1 MLKRL
6 NGEDDMTGAEIAIRD
21 ADFPVPFV
29 SGLEYNAPARGP
41 WNIVHTG
48 MLIPESHQVFACA
61 QGCLRGVILTAAEM
75 IAMDR
80 MSWISVNPDDL
91 FDGSLERNIVDGTAE
106 IIRKLPKKPRAVLLF
121 LSCVH
126 LFAGCDFEVLLNE
139 LRAMF
144 PDIDFIDCYMNPTMR
159 KSGLTPDQ
167 LMRRQLYAPFA
178 PCPADPRAVNLIGND
193 RPTDGSSEL
202 VQLIK
207 KAGRELRDITQ
218 CKTYEDYLR
227 MAKSALNITYLPT
240 AKASGDALEK
250 RLGRRHLY
258 LPLSYDFDE
267 IERDLARLADAL
279 GIAAPDWTEAKQK
292 AVRALEQAK
301 EVIGDTPVE
310 IDYTA
315 TPRPVGLAALLAE
328 HGFRVTRVYTDAMIE
343 EEGPAFERLR
353 ELAPDLLLTA
363 TVHAKMRFAGKGVHE
378 HGDVLA
384 IGQKAA
390 YFSGTKHFV
399 NIVSGGGMYGF
410 DGVARLAERMTEA
423 AAHEQDTETV
433 IQYKGLGCRSCL

>member
-6 NGEDDMTGAEIAIRD
+6 DGKDDMTGAEVAIRD
-21 ADFPVPFV
+21 AGFPVPFA

-48 MLIPESHQVFACA
+48 MLMPESHQVFACA

-75 IAMDR
+75 VAMDR
-80 MSWISVNPDDL
+80 MSWISVDRNDL
-91 FDGSLERNIVDGTAE
+91 FDGSLERNIVEGTAD
-106 IIRKLPKKPRAVLLF
+106 ILRKLPRKPRAVLLF

-126 LFAGCDFEVLLNE
+126 LFAGCDFEAIIAE

-144 PDIDFIDCYMNPTMR
+144 PDVVFVDCYMNPTMR

-167 LMRRQLYAPFA
+167 LMRRQLYAPLA
-178 PCPADPRAVNLIGND
+178 PCPSEPKTANLIGND
-193 RPTDGSSEL
+193 RPTDESSEL
-202 VQLIK
+202 VRLVRE
-207 KAGRELRDITQ
+207 AGWKLRDITA
-218 CKTYEDYLR
+218 CGTFDEYLA
-227 MAKSALNITYLPT
+227 MAKSSLEITYLPT
-240 AKASGDALEK
+240 AAAAGDALER
-250 RLGRRHLY
+250 RLGRKHLY

-267 IERDLARLADAL
+267 IARNLAKLADAL
-279 GIAAPDWTEAKQK
+279 GIAAPDWTEAKQH
-292 AVRALEQAK
+292 ALRALEHAR
-301 EVIGDTPVE
+301 EVAGDFELE

-315 TPRPVGLAALLAE
+315 TPRPVGLALLLAE

-343 EEGPAFERLR
+343 EERPAFERLR
-353 ELAPDLLLTA
+353 ALAPDLLLTA

-384 IGQKAA
+384 VGQKAA

-410 DGVARLAERMTEA
+410 DGVARLAALIEEA
-423 AAHEQDTETV
+423 AAHEKDTETV
-433 IQYKGLGCRSCL
+433 IQHKGLGCRSCL

>member
-6 NGEDDMTGAEIAIRD
+6 NGEDDMTGAEVAIRD
-21 ADFPVPFV
+21 ADFPVPFA

-48 MLIPESHQVFACA
+48 MLMPESHQVFACA

-75 IAMDR
+75 EAMDR
-80 MSWISVNPDDL
+80 MSWISVDRNDL
-91 FDGSLERNIVDGTAE
+91 FDGSLERNIVDGTAD
-106 IIRKLPKKPRAVLLF
+106 ILRKLPRKPRAILLF

-126 LFAGCDFEVLLNE
+126 LFAGCDFEAILAE

-144 PDIDFIDCYMNPTMR
+144 PDVVFVDCYMNPTMR

-167 LMRRQLYAPFA
+167 LMRRQLYAPLA
-178 PCPADPRAVNLIGND
+178 PCPSEPKTANLIGND
-193 RPTDGSSEL
+193 RPTDESSEL
-202 VQLIK
+202 ARLVRE
-207 KAGRELRDITQ
+207 AGWQLRDVTD
-218 CKTYEDYLR
+218 CKTFDKYLA
-227 MAKSALNITYLPT
+227 MAKSALEITYLPT
-240 AKASGDALEK
+240 AAAAGDALER
-250 RLGRRHLY
+250 RLGRKHLY

-267 IERDLARLADAL
+267 IERNLAKLADAL
-279 GIAAPDWTEAKQK
+279 GIDAPDWTGAKRN
-292 AVRALEQAK
+292 ALRALEHAR
-301 EVIGDTPVE
+301 EIAGDFSVE

-315 TPRPVGLAALLAE
+315 TPRPVGLALLLAE

-343 EEGPAFERLR
+343 EERPAFERLR
-353 ELAPDLLLTA
+353 SLAPDLLLTA

-378 HGDVLA
+378 HGPVLA

-390 YFSGTKHFV
+390 YFSGTRHFV

-410 DGVARLAERMTEA
+410 DGVAKLAALIEDA
-423 AAHEQDTETV
+423 AIHEKDTETV
-433 IQYKGLGCRSCL
+433 IQHKGLGCRSCL

>member
-6 NGEDDMTGAEIAIRD
+6 NGEDDMTGAEVAIHD
-21 ADFPVPFV
+21 ASFPVPFV

-48 MLIPESHQVFACA
+48 MLVPESHQVFACA

-80 MSWISVNPDDL
+80 MSWISVDQNDL

-121 LSCVH
+121 ISCVH
-126 LFAGCDFEVLLNE
+126 LFAGCDFEAMLDE
-139 LRAMF
+139 LCAMF

-167 LMRRQLYAPFA
+167 LMRRQLYAPFQ
-178 PCPADPRAVNLIGND
+178 PCPADKKTVNFIGND
-193 RPTDGSSEL
+193 RPTDETSEL
-202 VQLIK
+202 IQLIK
-207 KAGRELRDITQ
+207 NAGWELRDITL
-218 CKTYEDYLR
+218 CRNYDEYMR
-227 MAKSALNITYLPT
+227 MAKSELEITYLPT

-250 RLGRRHLY
+250 RLGRKHLY
-258 LPLSYDFDE
+258 LPLSYNFDE
-267 IERDLARLADAL
+267 IERNLNLLADAL
-279 GIAAPDWTEAKQK
+279 GVAAPDWTEAKRN

-301 EVIGDTPVE
+301 AAIGDTPVE

-315 TPRPVGLAALLAE
+315 TPRPVGLALLLAE
-328 HGFRVTRVYTDAMIE
+328 QGFRVTRIYTDAMIE
-343 EEGPAFERLR
+343 EERPAFERLR
-353 ELAPDLLLTA
+353 ALVPDLMLTA
-363 TVHAKMRFAGKGVHE
+363 TVHTKMRFAGKGIHE
-378 HGDVLA
+378 RGDVLA

-410 DGVARLAERMTEA
+410 DGIARLAQRMIEA
-423 AAHEQDTETV
+423 AAHEQDTEVV
-433 IQYKGLGCRSCL
+433 IQHKGLGCRSCL

>member
-1 MLKRL
+1 MLKRI
-6 NGEDDMTGAEIAIRD
+6 NGEDDMTGAEVAIRD

-48 MLIPESHQVFACA
+48 MLVPESHQVFACA

-80 MSWISVNPDDL
+80 MSWISVDQNDL
-91 FDGSLERNIVDGTAE
+91 FDGSMERNIVDGTAE
-106 IIRKLPKKPRAVLLF
+106 IIRKLPKKPRAILLF
-121 LSCVH
+121 ISCVH
-126 LFAGCDFEVLLNE
+126 LFAGCDFEAMLAE
-139 LRAMF
+139 LRTMF

-167 LMRRQLYAPFA
+167 LMRRQLYAPFM
-178 PCPADPRAVNLIGND
+178 PCPADPLAVNLIGND
-193 RPTDGSSEL
+193 RPTDESSEL
-202 VQLIK
+202 VQLIRA
-207 KAGRELRDITQ
+207 AGRELRDITM
-218 CKTYEDYLR
+218 CRTYEEYMR
-227 MAKSALNITYLPT
+227 MAKSQLEITYLPT
-240 AKASGDALEK
+240 AAASGDALEK

-258 LPLSYDFDE
+258 LPLSYDSDE
-267 IERDLARLADAL
+267 IERNLARLTDAL
-279 GIAAPDWTEAKQK
+279 GIAAPDWTGAKRK
-292 AVRALEQAK
+292 ALRALEQAK
-301 EVIGDTPVE
+301 AVIGDTPVE

-315 TPRPVGLAALLAE
+315 TPRPVGLAALLAG

-343 EEGPAFERLR
+343 EERPAFERLR

-363 TVHAKMRFAGKGVHE
+363 TVHTKMRFAGKGVHE

-410 DGVARLAERMTEA
+410 DGIARLAERMIDA
-423 AAHEQDTETV
+423 ATHEQDTETV
-433 IQYKGLGCRSCL
+433 IQHKGLGCRSCL

>member
-6 NGEDDMTGAEIAIRD
+6 NGQDDMTGAEIPIRD
-21 ADFPVPFV
+21 AAFPAPFV

-75 IAMDR
+75 MEMGR
-80 MSWISVNPDDL
+80 MSWISVDRNDL

-106 IIRKLPKKPRAVLLF
+106 IIRKLPKKPRALLLF
-121 LSCVH
+121 ISCVH
-126 LFAGCDFEVLLNE
+126 LFAGCDFEFMLNE

-167 LMRRQLYAPFA
+167 IMRRQLYAPFM
-178 PCPADPRAVNLIGND
+178 PCPADPKAVNIIGND
-193 RPTDGSSEL
+193 RPTDDSSEL
-202 VQLIK
+202 VQLVR
-207 KAGRELRDITQ
+207 KAGWELRDITR
-218 CKTYEDYLR
+218 CKTYEDYMR
-227 MAKSALNITYLPT
+227 MAKSTLEITYLPT
-240 AKASGDALEK
+240 AAASGDALEK
-250 RLGRRHLY
+250 RLGRKHLY
-258 LPLSYDFDE
+258 LPLSYDLDE
-267 IERDLARLADAL
+267 IERNLNRLADAL
-279 GIAAPDWTEAKQK
+279 GIAAPDWSEAKRN
-292 AVRALEQAK
+292 AIRALERAK
-301 EVIGDTPVE
+301 EAIGDTPVE

-315 TPRPVGLAALLAE
+315 TPRHIGLAALLSE
-328 HGFRVTRVYTDAMIE
+328 HGFRVTRVYTDVMIE
-343 EEGPAFERLR
+343 EEHPAFERLR
-353 ELAPDLLLTA
+353 VLAPDLLLTA

-410 DGVARLAERMTEA
+410 DGITRLANRMIEA
-423 AAHEQDTETV
+423 AAHEQDTEIV
-433 IQYKGLGCRSCL
+433 IQHKGLGCRSCL

>member
-6 NGEDDMTGAEIAIRD
+6 NGQDDMTGAEIPIRD
-21 ADFPVPFV
+21 AAFPAPFV

-75 IAMDR
+75 LEMGR
-80 MSWISVNPDDL
+80 MSWISVDRNDL

-106 IIRKLPKKPRAVLLF
+106 IIRKLPKKPRALLLF
-121 LSCVH
+121 ISCVH
-126 LFAGCDFEVLLNE
+126 LFAGCDFEFMLNE

-178 PCPADPRAVNLIGND
+178 PCPADPKTVNLIGND
-193 RPTDGSSEL
+193 RPTDGTSEL
-202 VQLIK
+202 VQLV
-207 KAGRELRDITQ
+207 KAAGWELRDITL
-218 CKTYEDYLR
+218 CRNYEEYMR
-227 MAKSALNITYLPT
+227 MAKSSLEITCLPT

-250 RLGRRHLY
+250 RLGRKHLY

-267 IERDLARLADAL
+267 IERNLARLADEL
-279 GIAAPDWTEAKQK
+279 GIAVPDWSEAK
-292 AVRALEQAK
+292 RNALRVLERAK
-301 EVIGDTPVE
+301 EIVGDTPVE

-315 TPRPVGLAALLAE
+315 TPRHVGLAALLAE
-328 HGFRVTRVYTDAMIE
+328 HGFNVTRVYTDAMIE
-343 EEGPAFERLR
+343 EERPAFERLR
-353 ELAPDLLLTA
+353 DLAPDLLLTA

-410 DGVARLAERMTEA
+410 DGVARLADRMVEA
-423 AAHEQDTETV
+423 ATHEQDTETV

>member
-6 NGEDDMTGAEIAIRD
+6 NGEDDMTGAEVAIRD
-21 ADFPVPFV
+21 ADFPVPFA

-48 MLIPESHQVFACA
+48 MLMPESHQVFACA

-75 IAMDR
+75 EAMDR
-80 MSWISVNPDDL
+80 MSWISVDRNDL
-91 FDGSLERNIVDGTAE
+91 FDGSLERNIVDGTAD
-106 IIRKLPKKPRAVLLF
+106 ILRKLPRKPRAVLLF

-126 LFAGCDFEVLLNE
+126 LFAGCDFEAILAE

-144 PDIDFIDCYMNPTMR
+144 PDVVFVDCYMNPTMR

-167 LMRRQLYAPFA
+167 LMRRQLYAPLA
-178 PCPADPRAVNLIGND
+178 PCPSEPKTANLIGND
-193 RPTDGSSEL
+193 RPTDESSEL
-202 VQLIK
+202 ARLVRE
-207 KAGRELRDITQ
+207 AGWKLRDITS
-218 CKTYEDYLR
+218 CRTFDEYLA
-227 MAKSALNITYLPT
+227 MAKSALEITYLPT
-240 AKASGDALEK
+240 AAAAGDALER
-250 RLGRRHLY
+250 RLGRKHLY

-267 IERDLARLADAL
+267 IERNLAKLADAL
-279 GIAAPDWTEAKQK
+279 GIDAPDWTGAKRN
-292 AVRALEQAK
+292 ALRALEHAR
-301 EVIGDTPVE
+301 EVAGDFSVE

-315 TPRPVGLAALLAE
+315 TPRPVGLALLLAE

-343 EEGPAFERLR
+343 EERPAFERLR
-353 ELAPDLLLTA
+353 ALAPDLLLTA

-378 HGDVLA
+378 HGPVLA

-390 YFSGTKHFV
+390 YFSGTRHFV

-410 DGVARLAERMTEA
+410 DGVAKLAALIEDA
-423 AAHEQDTETV
+423 AIHEKDTEIV
-433 IQYKGLGCRSCL
+433 IQHKGLGCRSCL

>member
-126 LFAGCDFEVLLNE
+126 LFAGCDFEVMLNE

-178 PCPADPRAVNLIGND
+178 PCPVEARTVNLIGND
-193 RPTDGSSEL
+193 RPTDESSEL
-202 VQLIK
+202 VQMIRG
-207 KAGRELRDITQ
+207 AGWELRDITR
-218 CKTYEDYLR
+218 CSTYDEYMR
-227 MAKSALNITYLPT
+227 MAKSQLEITFLPT
-240 AKASGDALEK
+240 AAASGDALEK

-267 IERDLARLADAL
+267 IERNLARLADAL
-279 GIAAPDWTEAKQK
+279 GTAAPDWSAAKQE
-292 AVRALEQAK
+292 AIRTLEQAK
-301 EVIGDTPVE
+301 SVVGDTPVE

-343 EEGPAFERLR
+343 EERPAFERLR
-353 ELAPDLLLTA
+353 ELVPDLLLTA

-378 HGDVLA
+378 RGPVLA

-410 DGVARLAERMTEA
+410 DGIAKLAALMTDA
-423 AAHEQDTETV
+423 MTHEKDTEKV
-433 IQYKGLGCRSCL
+433 IQHKGLGCRSCL

>member
-6 NGEDDMTGAEIAIRD
+6 NGEDDMTGAEVAIRD
-21 ADFPVPFV
+21 AGFPLPFV

-80 MSWISVNPDDL
+80 MSWISVSPDDL

-106 IIRKLPKKPRAVLLF
+106 IVRKLPKKPRAVLLF

-126 LFAGCDFEVLLNE
+126 LFAGCDFEVMLNE

-144 PDIDFIDCYMNPTMR
+144 PDVDFIDCYMNPTMR

-167 LMRRQLYAPFA
+167 LMRRQLYAPFL
-178 PCPADPRAVNLIGND
+178 PCPADPKTVNLIGND
-193 RPTDGSSEL
+193 RPTDETSEL

-207 KAGRELRDITQ
+207 KAGWELRDITL
-218 CKTYEDYLR
+218 CRTYEDYMR
-227 MAKSALNITYLPT
+227 MAKSQLEITYLPT

-250 RLGRRHLY
+250 RLGRKHLY

-267 IERDLARLADAL
+267 IERNLKLLADAL
-279 GIAAPDWTEAKQK
+279 GIAAPDWTEAKEN
-292 AVRALEQAK
+292 AVRALERAK
-301 EVIGDTPVE
+301 AVIGDTPVE

-328 HGFRVTRVYTDAMIE
+328 RGFRVARVYTDAMIE
-343 EEGPAFERLR
+343 EERPAFERLR
-353 ELAPDLLLTA
+353 ALAPDLLLTA

-378 HGDVLA
+378 RGDVLA

-390 YFSGTKHFV
+390 YFSGTRHFV

-410 DGVARLAERMTEA
+410 DGMARLAERMIEA
-423 AAHEQDTETV
+423 ATHEQDTETV

>member
-6 NGEDDMTGAEIAIRD
+6 NGEDDMTGAEVAIRD
-21 ADFPVPFV
+21 AEFPVPFA

-48 MLIPESHQVFACA
+48 MLMPESHQVFACA

-75 IAMDR
+75 EAMDR
-80 MSWISVNPDDL
+80 MSWISVDRNDL
-91 FDGSLERNIVDGTAE
+91 FDGSLERNIVDGTAD
-106 IIRKLPKKPRAVLLF
+106 ILRKLPRKPRAVLLF

-126 LFAGCDFEVLLNE
+126 LFAGCDFEAILAE

-144 PDIDFIDCYMNPTMR
+144 PDVVFVDCYMNPTMR

-167 LMRRQLYAPFA
+167 LMRRQLYAPLA
-178 PCPADPRAVNLIGND
+178 PCTSEPKTANLIGND
-193 RPTDGSSEL
+193 RPTDESSEL
-202 VQLIK
+202 ARLVRE
-207 KAGRELRDITQ
+207 AGWQLRDITD
-218 CKTYEDYLR
+218 CKTFDEYLA
-227 MAKSALNITYLPT
+227 MAKSALEITYLPT
-240 AKASGDALEK
+240 AAAAGDALER
-250 RLGRRHLY
+250 RLGRKHLY

-267 IERDLARLADAL
+267 IERNLAKLADAL
-279 GIAAPDWTEAKQK
+279 GIDAPDWTGAK
-292 AVRALEQAK
+292 RNALRVLEHAR
-301 EVIGDTPVE
+301 EVAGDFSVE

-315 TPRPVGLAALLAE
+315 TPRPVGLALLLAE

-343 EEGPAFERLR
+343 EERPAFERLR
-353 ELAPDLLLTA
+353 SLAPDLLLTA

-378 HGDVLA
+378 HGPVLA

-390 YFSGTKHFV
+390 YFSGTRHFV

-410 DGVARLAERMTEA
+410 DGVAKLAALIEDA
-423 AAHEQDTETV
+423 AIHEKDTETV
-433 IQYKGLGCRSCL
+433 IQHKGLGCRSCL

>member
-1 MLKRL
+1 MLKRI
-6 NGEDDMTGAEIAIRD
+6 NGQDDMTGAEVAIRD
-21 ADFPVPFV
+21 AEFPVPFA

-48 MLIPESHQVFACA
+48 MLMPESHQVFACA

-75 IAMDR
+75 VAMDR
-80 MSWISVNPDDL
+80 MSWISVDRNDL
-91 FDGSLERNIVDGTAE
+91 FDGSLERNIVEGTAD
-106 IIRKLPKKPRAVLLF
+106 ILRKLPRKPRAVLLF

-126 LFAGCDFEVLLNE
+126 LFAGCDFDAILAE

-144 PDIDFIDCYMNPTMR
+144 PDVVFVDCYMNPTMR

-167 LMRRQLYAPFA
+167 LMRRQLYAPLM
-178 PCPADPRAVNLIGND
+178 PCASEPMTANLIGND
-193 RPTDGSSEL
+193 RPTDDSSEL
-202 VQLIK
+202 VRLVRG
-207 KAGRELRDITQ
+207 AGWKLRDITA
-218 CKTYEDYLR
+218 CGTFDEYLA
-227 MAKSALNITYLPT
+227 MAKSALEITYLPT
-240 AKASGDALEK
+240 AAAAGDALER
-250 RLGRRHLY
+250 RLGRKPLY

-267 IERDLARLADAL
+267 IDRNLAKLADAL
-279 GIAAPDWTEAKQK
+279 GIVAPDWTEAKQN
-292 AVRALEQAK
+292 ALRALEHAR
-301 EVIGDTPVE
+301 EVAGDFEVE

-315 TPRPVGLAALLAE
+315 TPRPVGLALLLAE

-343 EEGPAFERLR
+343 EERPAFERLR

-378 HGDVLA
+378 HGPVLA

-399 NIVSGGGMYGF
+399 NIVAGGGMYGF
-410 DGVARLAERMTEA
+410 DGVVRLAALIEDA
-423 AAHEQDTETV
+423 ALREKDTERV
-433 IQYKGLGCRSCL
+433 IQHKGLGCRSCL

>member
-1 MLKRL
+1 MLKRI
-6 NGEDDMTGAEIAIRD
+6 NGEDDMTGAEIPIRD
-21 ADFPVPFV
+21 ADFPLPFV

-48 MLIPESHQVFACA
+48 MLVPESHQVFACA

-75 IAMDR
+75 LEMGR
-80 MSWISVNPDDL
+80 MSWISVDKNDF

-106 IIRKLPKKPRAVLLF
+106 IIRKLPKKPRALLLF
-121 LSCVH
+121 ISCVH
-126 LFAGCDFEVLLNE
+126 LFAGCDFDAILDE

-167 LMRRQLYAPFA
+167 LMRRQLYAPFQ
-178 PCPADPRAVNLIGND
+178 PCPADPKTVNLIGND

-202 VQLIK
+202 VQLIRN
-207 KAGRELRDITQ
+207 AGWELRDITL
-218 CKTYEDYLR
+218 CKDYEDYMH
-227 MAKSALNITYLPT
+227 MAKSSLEITYLPT

-250 RLGRRHLY
+250 RLGRKHLY

-267 IERDLARLADAL
+267 IGRNLNIMADAL
-279 GIAAPDWTEAKQK
+279 GTAAPDWSDAKQN
-292 AVRALEQAK
+292 AVRVLEQAK
-301 EVIGDTPVE
+301 EVVGDTPVE

-343 EEGPAFERLR
+343 EERPAFERLR
-353 ELAPDLLLTA
+353 TLAPDLLLTA

-410 DGVARLAERMTEA
+410 DGVARLAKRMVEA
-423 AAHEQDTETV
+423 ATHEQDTELV
-433 IQYKGLGCRSCL
+433 IQHKGLGCRSCL

>member
-1 MLKRL
+1 MLKRI
-6 NGEDDMTGAEIAIRD
+6 NGEDDMTGAEIAIKD
-21 ADFPVPFV
+21 AAFPLPFV
-29 SGLEYNAPARGP
+29 STLEYNAPARGP

-75 IAMDR
+75 MEMGR
-80 MSWISVNPDDL
+80 MSWISVDRNDF

-106 IIRKLPKKPRAVLLF
+106 IIRKLPKKPRALLLF
-121 LSCVH
+121 ISCVH
-126 LFAGCDFEVLLNE
+126 LFAGCDFDFMLNE

-167 LMRRQLYAPFA
+167 LMRRQLYAPFK
-178 PCPADPRAVNLIGND
+178 PCPADPKTVNLIGND
-193 RPTDGSSEL
+193 RPTDDSSDL
-202 VQLIK
+202 VQLVG
-207 KAGRELRDITQ
+207 KAGWTLRDITL
-218 CKTYEDYLR
+218 CRNYEDYMR
-227 MAKSALNITYLPT
+227 MAKSSLEITYLPT
-240 AKASGDALEK
+240 AAASGDALEK
-250 RLGRRHLY
+250 RLGRRHIY

-267 IERDLARLADAL
+267 IERNLNRLADAL
-279 GIAAPDWTEAKQK
+279 GTEAPDWSEAKRN
-292 AVRALEQAK
+292 AVRALEQAR
-301 EVIGDTPVE
+301 EIIGETPVE

-343 EEGPAFERLR
+343 EERPAFERLR
-353 ELAPDLLLTA
+353 ALAPDLLLTA
-363 TVHAKMRFAGKGVHE
+363 TVHPKMRFAGKGVHE

-390 YFSGTKHFV
+390 YFSGTKRFV

-410 DGVARLAERMTEA
+410 DGIARLAGRMVDA
-423 AAHEQDTETV
+423 ARHEQDTEIV
-433 IQYKGLGCRSCL
+433 IQHKGLGCRSCL

>member
-6 NGEDDMTGAEIAIRD
+6 TGEDDMTGAEVAIRD

-48 MLIPESHQVFACA
+48 MLVPESHQVFACA

-75 IAMDR
+75 VAMDR
-80 MSWISVNPDDL
+80 MSWISVSQEDL

-106 IIRKLPKKPRAVLLF
+106 IVRKLPEKPRALLLF

-126 LFAGCDFEVLLNE
+126 LFAGCDFDAILDE

-167 LMRRQLYAPFA
+167 LMRRQLYAPFL
-178 PCPADPRAVNLIGND
+178 PCPADPKTVNLIGND
-193 RPTDGSSEL
+193 RRTDESSEL

-207 KAGRELRDITQ
+207 KAGWELRDITL
-218 CKTYEDYLR
+218 CKDYEDYMR
-227 MAKSALNITYLPT
+227 MAKSSLEITYLPT
-240 AKASGDALEK
+240 AKASGDALET
-250 RLGRRHLY
+250 RLGRKHLY

-267 IERDLARLADAL
+267 IKRNLNLLAGAL
-279 GIAAPDWTEAKQK
+279 GVAMPDWTGAKQN

-301 EVIGDTPVE
+301 SVIGDMPVE

-328 HGFRVTRVYTDAMIE
+328 HGFHVTRVYTDAMIE
-343 EEGPAFERLR
+343 EERSAFERLR
-353 ELAPDLLLTA
+353 ALAPDLLLTA

-378 HGDVLA
+378 RGDVLA

-410 DGVARLAERMTEA
+410 DGVARLAERMVEA
-423 AAHEQDTETV
+423 ATHEQDTETV

>member
-6 NGEDDMTGAEIAIRD
+6 NGQDDMTGAEIPIRD
-21 ADFPVPFV
+21 AAFPAPFV

-75 IAMDR
+75 LEMGR
-80 MSWISVNPDDL
+80 MSWISVDRNDL

-106 IIRKLPKKPRAVLLF
+106 IIRKLPKKPRALLLF
-121 LSCVH
+121 ISCVH
-126 LFAGCDFEVLLNE
+126 LFAGCDFEFMLGE

-167 LMRRQLYAPFA
+167 LMRRQLYALFA
-178 PCPADPRAVNLIGND
+178 PCPADPKTVNLIGND
-193 RPTDGSSEL
+193 RPTDGTSEL
-202 VQLIK
+202 AQLVK
-207 KAGRELRDITQ
+207 LAGWELRDITL
-218 CKTYEDYLR
+218 CRNYEEYMR
-227 MAKSALNITYLPT
+227 MAKSTLEITYLPT

-250 RLGRRHLY
+250 RLGRKHLY

-267 IERDLARLADAL
+267 IERNLASLADAL
-279 GIAAPDWTEAKQK
+279 GIAAPDWSEAKRN
-292 AVRALEQAK
+292 ALRALDRAK
-301 EVIGDTPVE
+301 EIVGDTPVE

-315 TPRPVGLAALLAE
+315 TPRHIGLAALLAE
-328 HGFRVTRVYTDAMIE
+328 HGFHVTRVYTDAMIE
-343 EEGPAFERLR
+343 EERPAFERLR
-353 ELAPDLLLTA
+353 ALAPDLLLTA

-378 HGDVLA
+378 RGDVLA

-410 DGVARLAERMTEA
+410 DGIARLADRMVEA
-423 AAHEQDTETV
+423 ATHEQDTETV

>member
-6 NGEDDMTGAEIAIRD
+6 NGEDDMTGAEVAIRD
-21 ADFPVPFV
+21 ADFPVPFA

-48 MLIPESHQVFACA
+48 MLMPESHQVFACA

-75 IAMDR
+75 EAMDR
-80 MSWISVNPDDL
+80 MSWISVDRNDL
-91 FDGSLERNIVDGTAE
+91 FDGSLERNIVDGTAD
-106 IIRKLPKKPRAVLLF
+106 ILRKLSRKPRAVLLF

-126 LFAGCDFEVLLNE
+126 LFAGCDFEAILAE

-144 PDIDFIDCYMNPTMR
+144 PDVVFVDCYMNPTMR

-167 LMRRQLYAPFA
+167 LMRRQLYAPLA
-178 PCPADPRAVNLIGND
+178 PCPSELKTANLIGND
-193 RPTDGSSEL
+193 RPTDESSEL
-202 VQLIK
+202 ARLVRE
-207 KAGRELRDITQ
+207 AGWQLRDVTD
-218 CKTYEDYLR
+218 CKTFDEYLA
-227 MAKSALNITYLPT
+227 MAKSALEITYLPT
-240 AKASGDALEK
+240 AAAAGDALER
-250 RLGRRHLY
+250 RLGRKHLY

-267 IERDLARLADAL
+267 IERNLAKLADAL
-279 GIAAPDWTEAKQK
+279 GIDAPDWTGAKRN
-292 AVRALEQAK
+292 ALRALEHAR
-301 EVIGDTPVE
+301 EIAGDFSVE

-315 TPRPVGLAALLAE
+315 TPRPVGLALLLAE

-343 EEGPAFERLR
+343 EERPAFERLR
-353 ELAPDLLLTA
+353 SLAPDLLLTA

-378 HGDVLA
+378 HGPVLA

-390 YFSGTKHFV
+390 YFSGTRHFV

-410 DGVARLAERMTEA
+410 DGVAKLAALIEDAT
-423 AAHEQDTETV
+423 AHEKDTETV
-433 IQYKGLGCRSCL
+433 IQHKGLGCRSCL